1 MKKYLSIILLGS
13 FILAQNIV
21 ETESYAQFKVRNMG
35 VRDVYGTIT
44 GMQGIVDFRTQNPDS
59 AYFEVTI
66 AVNTIDTEN
75 PKRDAHLKNED
86 FFETDKWPTI
96 HFKSK
101 KISKQDE
108 LYGVFGYLTIKDVT
122 REVFVPFSVE
132 ETKDQIIFKG
142 GETIN
147 RLDYNVGVE
156 FDTFKIGNKI
166 DVDVI
171 CVFNKK

>member
-1 MKKYLSIILLGS
+1 MKKLILTF
-13 FILAQNIV
+13 FILSVIFGQSIDTDNSHV
-21 ETESYAQFKVRNMG
+21 KFSVRNMG
-35 VRDVYGTIT
+35 VRDVHGTIT
-44 GMQGIVDFRTQNPDS
+44 GMQGIVDFNTQNPDS

-86 FFETDKWPTI
+86 FFEIDKWPTI

-101 KISKQDE
+101 KMNKQDE
-108 LYGVFGYLTIKDVT
+108 LYGLFGYLTIKDVT
-122 REVFVPFSVE
+122 REVFVPFSIE

-147 RLDYNVGVE
+147 RLNYNVGVD
-156 FDTFKIGNKI
+156 FDTFKIGNEI
-166 DVDVI
+166 DVEVI
-171 CVFNKK
+171 CIVNKK